1 MKAVILRAF
10 NQPLELGEV
19 VEPTPGNR
27 EVLVAIEAAGVC
39 YKDVLIGDGFQPR
52 VKLPMVLGH
61 EGAGRIVALGEGVAG
76 FSVGDRVC
84 SLGYVPCGECAAC
97 RSGAENVCR
106 TRQWLGEDRPGA
118 YAERVS
124 FHVNALAKIPDS
136 VSAEDAAAATCALST
151 SVHGLRGLGKLQSG
165 QTVLVTGAAGA
176 VGTSAVQVARAMGA
190 RVIGCDLPEKLGHI
204 QAAGADAALPFDGQL
219 ASQVKELTSGQGVD
233 VVLDTVGTA
242 SFEQSL
248 KILSWG
254 GRMVVVGNLA
264 PAETVRLSLGPL
276 ILRQIAIL
284 GCMNGRRE
292 DLSLALTLLSDGKLT
307 LPPPTILPLGEAP
320 QAHRLL
326 RERRSVGK
334 IFLKP

>member
-10 NQPLELGEV
+10 NHPLELCEV
-19 VEPTPGNR
+19 DDPPLRSR

-39 YKDVLIGDGFQPR
+39 HKDVLIAGGFQPR
-52 VKLPMVLGH
+52 VSLPMILGH

-97 RSGAENVCR
+97 RSGSENVCR
-106 TRQWLGEDRPGA
+106 TRQWLGEDRDGA
-118 YAERVS
+118 YGERAC
-124 FHVNALAKIPDS
+124 FHVNALAKIPDG
-136 VSAEDAAAATCALST
+136 VSAEAAAAATCALST
-151 SVHGLRGLGKLQSG
+151 SVHALRELAKLQTG
-165 QTVLVTGAAGA
+165 QTVMITGAAGA
-176 VGTSAVQVARAMGA
+176 VGTSAVQVAKAMGA

-219 ASQVKELTSGQGVD
+219 ATRVRELTSGHGVE

-248 KILSWG
+248 KMLCWG

-264 PAETVRLSLGPL
+264 PAEIARLSLGPL

-284 GCMNGRRE
+284 GCMNGRRN
-292 DLSLALTLLSDGKLT
+292 DLALALALLSDGTLT
-307 LPPPTILPLGEAP
+307 LPPPTILPLDQAP

-334 IFLKP
+334 IILKP